1 MFAKSKY
8 RGRWDPKELF
18 EKKGDQKG
26 PTFLR
31 VVQEAEYLYYTQYIA
46 DIWAAFAVW
55 SMSKYQN
62 VDDLKAK
69 NGIFTLRGK
78 SFLIFVHFSKSE
90 F

>member
-31 VVQEAEYLYYTQYIA
+31 VVQEAEYLYTQYTA

-55 SMSKYQN
+55 SMSKYRN

-69 NGIFTLRGK
+69 NGIFTEV
-78 SFLIFVHFSKSE
+78 SHLIFVHSE